1 MNWNKIT
8 VRQYQQMLPII
19 EDESFT
25 DLDKLVKV
33 ICVLTGYSEDIVDSW
48 PLDKINEYR
57 HLFEFDFK
65 KEARKRVKVNG
76 RHYRLNWQIN
86 KLPAARYIEAK
97 TFAGEGMF
105 KNLHKLMA
113 SCVIPQRRVL
123 WMYFDKKY
131 KAADHDKYADDML
144 DAPFPFVYNAC
155 VFFYLVLKGLT
166 KNILSYSVN
175 ELKGM
180 LTKEQVK
187 ILKESLEGITDGFTP
202 LPLSQIT
209 KESA

>member
-8 VRQYQQMLPII
+8 VRHYQQILPII
-19 EDESFT
+19 EEESFT

-33 ICVLTGYSEDIVDSW
+33 ICVLTGLSEDEVDSW
-48 PLDKINEYR
+48 PLSKINEYK

-65 KEARKRVKVNG
+65 KEARRRIKVNG
-76 RHYRLNWQIN
+76 RHYRINWQIE

-97 TFAGEGMF
+97 TYAGAGLF
-105 KNLHKLMA
+105 PNLHRLMA

-131 KAADHDKYADDML
+131 NAADHEKYATDML

-155 VFFYLVLKGLT
+155 VFFCSVLMGSIKS
-166 KNILSYSVN
+166 ILSYSVE
-175 ELKGM
+175 ELKEM
-180 LTKEQVK
+180 MSSQDLTALTK
-187 ILKESLEGITDGFTP
+187 LSESITDGFIP
-202 LPLSQIT
+202 RPLSQIT
-209 KESA
+209 NESA

>member
-8 VRQYQQMLPII
+8 VRQYQQILPII
-19 EDESFT
+19 DDESFT

-33 ICVLTGYSEDIVDSW
+33 ICVLTGLSEAEVDSW
-48 PLDKINEYR
+48 PLSKVNEYK

-65 KEARKRVKVNG
+65 KEARRRISVNG
-76 RHYRLNWQIN
+76 RHYRINWQID

-97 TFAGEGMF
+97 TFSGEGLF
-105 KNLHKLMA
+105 PNLHRLMA
-113 SCVIPQRRVL
+113 SCVIPQRKVG

-131 KAADHDKYADDML
+131 NAADHEKYATDML

-155 VFFYLVLKGLT
+155 VFFYLVFKELT
-166 KNILSYSVN
+166 KDILSYSVIQ
-175 ELKGM
+175 LKDQM
-180 LTKEQVK
+180 KKED
-187 ILKESLEGITDGFTP
+187 LKLLSQSLESITDGFTP

-209 KESA
+209 SESA

>member
-19 EDESFT
+19 QNESFT

-33 ICVLTGYSEDIVDSW
+33 ICVLTGLSEEEVDSW
-48 PLDKINEYR
+48 PLKKVNEYK

-65 KEARKRVKVNG
+65 KEARKRIKVNG
-76 RHYRLNWQIN
+76 RHYRVNWEVE

-97 TFAGEGMF
+97 TYSQ
-105 KNLHKLMA
+105 NLFENIHRLMA
-113 SCVIPQRRVL
+113 SCVMPQKRIL

-131 KAADHDKYADDML
+131 NAADHENYATDML

-155 VFFYLVLKGLT
+155 VFFYSVVNEWIKI
-166 KNILSYSVN
+166 ILSYSAE
-175 ELKGM
+175 ELKQTM
-180 LTKEQVK
+180 TMEQLNL
-187 ILKESLEGITDGFTP
+187 LKQLSQNITAGFTL
-202 LPLSQIT
+202 LPLSQIM

>member
-8 VRQYQQMLPII
+8 VRHYQQILPII
-19 EDESFT
+19 DEESFT

-33 ICVLTGYSEDIVDSW
+33 ICVLTGLSEEEVDSW
-48 PLDKINEYR
+48 PLSKINEYR

-65 KEARKRVKVNG
+65 KEARRRVKVNG
-76 RHYRLNWQIN
+76 RHYRINWQIE

-97 TFAGEGMF
+97 TYAGNGLF
-105 KNLHKLMA
+105 PNLHRLMA

-131 KAADHDKYADDML
+131 NAADHEKYATDML

-155 VFFYLVLKGLT
+155 VFFCSVLMESIKS
-166 KNILSYSVN
+166 ILSYSAE
-175 ELKGM
+175 ELKETISSRDLTV
-180 LTKEQVK
+180 LTK
-187 ILKESLEGITDGFTP
+187 LSESITDGFIP
-202 LPLSQIT
+202 RPLSQIT
-209 KESA
+209 NESA